1 MRSGVSLSC
10 VACGSPADSSLVSP
24 ASPWIGTSL
33 IALPTDIAEII
44 NNQIGAKKNWAGQYT
59 VECDTIKSLPDLTLY
74 FGGKPYT
81 LTAEDYILQVQGTCL
96 SAFTGIDIPGTPLW
110 IIGDVFLRKYYTV
123 YDKGRDA
130 VGFAT
135 ST

>member
-1 MRSGVSLSC
+1 M
-10 VACGSPADSSLVSP
+10 
-24 ASPWIGTSL
+24 
-33 IALPTDIAEII
+33 
-44 NNQIGAKKNWAGQYT
+44 
-59 VECDTIKSLPDLTLY
+59 
-74 FGGKPYT
+74 
-81 LTAEDYILQVQGTCL
+81 QGTCL